1 MEWLDAIRSIRA
13 LKLALARRDPRRGLP
28 VAPPGGASEEAIASA
43 ERRMGMRLPPSYRA
57 LLAMHDGWPQIFG
70 ATGLLGVLPLTRG
83 AYLGVAQMMIEEN
96 EGAARPESAQG
107 AGGVASPR
115 EMAVEGG
122 RGQGEGDGARSRGRM
137 RAAGL
142 VPFGIDAEAETLFAW
157 DPESVRADGE
167 MEVVVWMSGLGMR
180 LGSFPELLEL
190 LVDMLAAELEVNV
203 DEGDAAALSVTPVP
217 PSSHVRQVGGA
228 ASGLAR
234 SPSRVGQGA
243 PPPLSLRPAPRP
255 AARTAFLG

>member
-13 LKLALARRDPRRGLP
+13 LKLALARKDSRRGLP

-96 EGAARPESAQG
+96 EGAARLESAQR
-107 AGGVASPR
+107 AGGGASPR
-115 EMAVEGG
+115 EMAVDVG
-122 RGQGEGDGARSRGRM
+122 RGQGQGEGDGARARGRM

-190 LVDMLAAELEVNV
+190 LVDMLAAELEVSV

-217 PSSHVRQVGGA
+217 PSSHVRQVGRA
-228 ASGLAR
+228 ARPSSR
-234 SPSRVGQGA
+234 PSRTGDRSFGGGV
-243 PPPLSLRPAPRP
+243 PAS
-255 AARTAFLG
+255 